1 MGWCPCRILIS
12 RFGGRPARFFPSTKQ
27 LRPANSL
34 NIRRR
39 VGKAGDWLSLH
50 RSSAC
55 ASAGDGAPRRPRS
68 HPDYLAGGDGH
79 SPGLHST
86 PCIGE
91 VSRRRCLPVRRR
103 AATSARSRGR
113 RLDSAS
119 RPRAHGSRES
129 PIQNWRPCRMPAF
142 RRRPQPGWTARTA
155 VASSTETRPARVVAC
170 RRVGMMSPG
179 YLARSEPS

>member
-1 MGWCPCRILIS
+1 MGWCPCRILVS

-103 AATSARSRGR
+103 AATRPDLVAAGSTRRPALALMGAERARFRIGAPAACRPFDDGLSLAGQRGQR
-113 RLDSAS
+113 SPPPLRLDLHVSS
-119 RPRAHGSRES
+119 RAGE
-129 PIQNWRPCRMPAF
+129 W
-142 RRRPQPGWTARTA
+142 G
-155 VASSTETRPARVVAC
+155 
-170 RRVGMMSPG
+170 
-179 YLARSEPS
+179 